1 MNIQDT
7 QTLKRRIAMDD
18 QTTTQDVKDRLT
30 LIESMISE
38 GRRTTESWGW
48 TFVLWGVAFYVAMAW
63 TAWGHSAWSW
73 PVTMATAAVIT
84 VILASIKTGREAA
97 TTLGRAV
104 GSVWLALGISMFLL
118 FLSLGIAGR
127 LTDPRMFIAVASGM
141 LGMANAAAALILRW
155 RVQFGCA
162 VIWWAAAAAAC
173 LVTGSQ
179 AAIIFIIAIFICQ
192 IAFGI
197 YGMIRE
203 AGEKSHRD
211 TAHA

>member
-1 MNIQDT
+1 M
-7 QTLKRRIAMDD
+7 KD
-18 QTTTQDVKDRLT
+18 QTTMQDLKDRLT
-30 LIESMISE
+30 LIETMISE

-48 TFVLWGVAFYVAMAW
+48 TFVLWGMAFYVAMAW
-63 TAWGHSAWSW
+63 ASWGHSVWSW
-73 PVTMATAAVIT
+73 PVTMAAAVVVT
-84 VILASIKTGREAA
+84 VILASIKTGREAG

-118 FLSLGIAGR
+118 FLSLGIAGT
-127 LTDPRMFIAVASGM
+127 LADPHLFIAVASGM
-141 LGMANAAAALILRW
+141 LGMANAASALILRW
-155 RVQFGCA
+155 KVQFGCA

-173 LVTGSQ
+173 FVTGSQ

-192 IAFGI
+192 IAFGV

-203 AGEKSHRD
+203 AGAKSHRD